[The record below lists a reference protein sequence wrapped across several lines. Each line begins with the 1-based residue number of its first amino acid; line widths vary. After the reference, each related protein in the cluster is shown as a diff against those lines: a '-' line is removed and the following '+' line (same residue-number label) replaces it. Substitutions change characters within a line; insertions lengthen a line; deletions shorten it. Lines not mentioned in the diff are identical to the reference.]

1 MSVFVDTNVLLRSV
15 QPTHPLHDAA
25 VRSVS
30 GLIRGGESLVVT
42 PQIIA
47 EFWNVATRP
56 IGANGLGMAHDFAR
70 AEVAK
75 VEQFCSIV
83 PESIDVYTE
92 WKRLITAHQVSGVHV
107 HDARLVAAMNVYG
120 IDRMLTF
127 NGSDFMRYP
136 IRAIAPV

>member
-1 MSVFVDTNVLLRSV
+1 
-15 QPTHPLHDAA
+15 LHDAA

-30 GLIRGGESLVVT
+30 GLIRGGEILVVT

-56 IGANGLGMAHDFAR
+56 IGGNGLGMAHDLVR

-83 PESIDVYTE
+83 PESIETCPS
-92 WKRLITAHQVSGVHV
+92 Q
-107 HDARLVAAMNVYG
+107 ARIVL
-120 IDRMLTF
+120 MLTAGRCF
-127 NGSDFMRYP
+127 SPPPSAADWRGDRLAG
-136 IRAIAPV
+136 REAR